1 MLKKKILVT
10 GVAGMVG
17 SHLLDELLK
26 TNVTVVGID
35 DLSFGSFE
43 NIKHNESNSNFTF
56 HKESICNL
64 DFLKEISK
72 EVSTIVHLAAYKK
85 ISENEKAMPAIEING
100 KGTENV
106 FEVAKVNG
114 AKVIYAS
121 TSDVYGMSSDLPLKE
136 TGNLLLGA
144 SDIKRWTYAVSKL
157 YGEHMAMAYHKDYDV
172 PVVILRYFGGFSSRS
187 NFTWSGGHI
196 PIFIRAILNDE
207 EVIIHGDGE
216 QTRSMGHVDDIVA
229 GTLLAM
235 GSDKAIGQIINI
247 GNDEELSI
255 IDSAKLIHKMMMTE
269 NALKLKFVP
278 MESIFGDYVD
288 IQRRIP
294 DLQMAKN
301 ILGYVPKVNFEL
313 ALRRTIDSIKSEQ

>member
-1 MLKKKILVT
+1 MDNEKILVT

-26 TNVTVVGID
+26 GDKTVVGID

-43 NIKHNESNSNFTF
+43 NIKHNEKNKNFTF
-56 HKESICNL
+56 HQETICNL
-64 DFLKEISK
+64 DFLKSICK
-72 EVSTIVHLAAYKK
+72 GVTTIVHLAAYKK
-85 ISENEKAMPAIEING
+85 ISENEKAMPAIDING
-100 KGTENV
+100 RGTENV
-106 FEVAKVNG
+106 FEVAKING

-136 TGNLLLGA
+136 SGNLLLGA
-144 SDIKRWTYAVSKL
+144 SNIKRWTYAVSKL
-157 YGEHMAMAYHKDYDV
+157 YGEHLAMAYHKDYDV

-207 EVIIHGDGE
+207 EVMIHGDGK
-216 QTRSMGHVDDIVA
+216 QTRSMGHVDDIVT
-229 GTLLAM
+229 GTLLAIN
-235 GSDKAIGQIINI
+235 SEKAVGQIINI

-255 IDSAKLIHKMMMTE
+255 IDSAKLIHEILDTGKD
-269 NALKLKFVP
+269 LKIKYIP
-278 MESIFGDYVD
+278 MKRIFGDYVD

-294 DLQMAKN
+294 DLQRAKS
-301 ILGYVPKVNFEL
+301 ILGYTPKVSFVS
-313 ALRRTIDSIKSEQ
+313 ALKRTIDSIKSEE